1 MDLLRLEDC
10 IESYHDQFG
19 IPGSN
24 LIADS
29 ERNDIQRQFKLQ
41 SDGRAVAMRK
51 ANDRLEERNR
61 EETKKLDREEA
72 LRNNPPLPRRGFRLS
87 DLFGC
92 RRDDTVNAVE
102 DTPPDAVNTPPDT
115 GANSSGPPI

>member
-1 MDLLRLEDC
+1 
-10 IESYHDQFG
+10 
-19 IPGSN
+19 
-24 LIADS
+24 
-29 ERNDIQRQFKLQ
+29 
-41 SDGRAVAMRK
+41 MRK

-102 DTPPDAVNTPPDT
+102 DTPPDAVNTPPET
-115 GANSSGPPI
+115 SANSSGPPI